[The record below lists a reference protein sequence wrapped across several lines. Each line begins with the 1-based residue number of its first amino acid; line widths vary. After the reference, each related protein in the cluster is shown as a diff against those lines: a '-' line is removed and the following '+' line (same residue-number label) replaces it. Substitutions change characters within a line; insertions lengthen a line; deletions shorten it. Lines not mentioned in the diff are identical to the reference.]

1 MDSYPIPARPLFSS
15 FEMAGPFQAR
25 PIGLSQ
31 GTTKKLCLCDLQRKK
46 DAERVG
52 KAKPQRGT

>member
-1 MDSYPIPARPLFSS
+1 MNERGIPARPLFSS
-15 FEMAGPFQAR
+15 FEMAGPFQAK

-46 DAERVG
+46 DLERSG
-52 KAKPQRGT
+52 KSRPQRGQ